1 MNVLLFVTA
10 AAGAMLAQGDTAG
23 ASTQAPVTGTRAP
36 TQVPVAVRHRVF
48 VTPNF
53 EPRIT
58 ERSPK
63 TSRTMKINV
72 SSASPRGGRSH
83 K

>member
-23 ASTQAPVTGTRAP
+23 TPTQAPVTGTRVP
-36 TQVPVAVRHRVF
+36 TQVPVPVRQRMVI
-48 VTPNF
+48 TPYF
-53 EPRIT
+53 EPRIA

-72 SSASPRGGRSH
+72 SSASPRGGRCH